1 MLGFAYYET
10 GNNQKALEQMNYF
23 LEHRDTA
30 QLLAQDF
37 LYLGKIQKGMGQ
49 DSLAGVN
56 YLLAFQMDSTLA
68 GDIKI
73 IADTL
78 FEQKKYAEAGKFYFA
93 IGVIVF
99 ADALF
104 YVVYKIFFNSFF
116 VRINASDAVF
126 FGILIIY
133 FH

>member
-1 MLGFAYYET
+1 
-10 GNNQKALEQMNYF
+10 MNYF

-56 YLLAFQMDSTLA
+56 YLLAFQMDSTLV

-78 FEQKKYAEAGKFYFA
+78 FEQKVCRG
-93 IGVIVF
+93 
-99 ADALF
+99 
-104 YVVYKIFFNSFF
+104 
-116 VRINASDAVF
+116 R
-126 FGILIIY
+126 
-133 FH
+133 